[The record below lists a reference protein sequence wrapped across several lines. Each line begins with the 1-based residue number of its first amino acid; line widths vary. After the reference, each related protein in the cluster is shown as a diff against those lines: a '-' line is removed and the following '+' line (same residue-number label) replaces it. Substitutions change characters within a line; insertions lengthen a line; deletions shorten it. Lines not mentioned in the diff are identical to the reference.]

1 MVGHREGSMSK
12 EFKRVIPGAAFLGAV
27 TIASIGVIGDIT
39 GALAGGAGTFMGLH
53 IVQTYMAMG
62 MMVSCFSRSQHRITN
77 LCVGVGLRRNARSG
91 GHDGYP
97 VSDAVCLKSSR

>member
-1 MVGHREGSMSK
+1 MIGHREGSMSK

-27 TIASIGVIGDIT
+27 IISAIGVLGDVT

-62 MMVSCFSRSQHRITN
+62 MMVRPILSRIVPAMLTFVCRSLDT
-77 LCVGVGLRRNARSG
+77 ARCQ
-91 GHDGYP
+91 
-97 VSDAVCLKSSR
+97 ARQR

>member
-1 MVGHREGSMSK
+1 MIGHREGSMSK

-27 TIASIGVIGDIT
+27 IISAIGVLGDVT

-62 MMVSCFSRSQHRITN
+62 MMVRPVLFRILSTVLTFVCRSLGT
-77 LCVGVGLRRNARSG
+77 ARCQ
-91 GHDGYP
+91 
-97 VSDAVCLKSSR
+97 ARQR